1 MAPCRSIVPECAV
14 RLQDATILLDKGELQ
29 MTAAEQSTTVHHANP
44 LQQSTGSSTV
54 HHTNPLQQSTGSST
68 VQQTNPLQQSTG
80 SSTVQH
86 TSPIQQSTGSSTVQ
100 HTSPIQQSATLQHSN
115 PLSMSVRHAN
125 SFFGRSPPSTAS
137 EVSAT
142 SGDSSQSFDRC
153 VSVLLLHVRQV

>member
-86 TSPIQQSTGSSTVQ
+86 TSPIQQS
-100 HTSPIQQSATLQHSN
+100 ATLQHSN